1 MYCVRRTA
9 LFKNGRMA
17 SILNEEQTFACNLV
31 KGKVFSGSFVVD
43 DNGKPVSITV
53 LDNDGGVKFETKT
66 TPKATLTVKLTV
78 RLLNRS
84 TPSSVDDVSL
94 NVVTPELLQKAED
107 TIRTRLE
114 EVFALLRET
123 GCDLFQLNRSLYRAS
138 KAKYEEWK
146 DTLLATV
153 PAEFDIKI
161 KSTK

>member
-1 MYCVRRTA
+1 M
-9 LFKNGRMA
+9 
-17 SILNEEQTFACNLV
+17 
-31 KGKVFSGSFVVD
+31 
-43 DNGKPVSITV
+43 
-53 LDNDGGVKFETKT
+53 TKKMSKDE
-66 TPKATLTVKLTV
+66 KATWY
-78 RLLNRS
+78 RLDLSAIVYPTLQRKNF
-84 TPSSVDDVSL
+84 SSVYRLS
-94 NVVTPELLQKAED
+94 VVLKECVEPDLLQKAED